1 MDEDDT
7 ETLERKL
14 REKALQSM
22 QRHAKSPEGQE
33 ENDDDWF
40 AEKLTKGK
48 NSKVETDRLSLRETP
63 CHYPG
68 VWYLDISLEIAQLS
82 YTVLVVVLYFL
93 ADLLPH
99 KRTWFQ
105 SFFFKRDSPPSGRVR
120 ASLRSSICLQSFV
133 FLFTQYTT
141 IRRKKTFSTCQSVL
155 HIAAFEFRTEKNFG
169 SIAYL
174 SSGIAPSNV
183 LF

>member
-48 NSKVETDRLSLRETP
+48 NSKVETDRPTD
-63 CHYPG
+63 
-68 VWYLDISLEIAQLS
+68 YLWEKHLAITQAFNISI
-82 YTVLVVVLYFL
+82 FL
-93 ADLLPH
+93 L
-99 KRTWFQ
+99 K
-105 SFFFKRDSPPSGRVR
+105 
-120 ASLRSSICLQSFV
+120 
-133 FLFTQYTT
+133 
-141 IRRKKTFSTCQSVL
+141 
-155 HIAAFEFRTEKNFG
+155 
-169 SIAYL
+169 
-174 SSGIAPSNV
+174 
-183 LF
+183 